1 MPISS
6 TDENST
12 ALKLCK
18 SIWII
23 MERKELERAPRSE
36 LLKTID
42 RQQELILRRETRLRG
57 IHVFESVEIL
67 FCCWVFQEGQENQY
81 KVQHLRILPG
91 GEGGACWS
99 TVYRCVNKGMQNLL

>member
-1 MPISS
+1 
-6 TDENST
+6 
-12 ALKLCK
+12 
-18 SIWII
+18 

-91 GEGGACWS
+91 GGGGGGCCLL
-99 TVYRCVNKGMQNLL
+99 VNCVPMR